1 MCSAAHVVV
10 KECVVSD
17 AVVWSWPHS
26 AMYEVRAHMRWIAHA
41 EVVVFAPSSVQML
54 RTLSI
59 LADSAR
65 QWRLYKHVQGANDGP
80 IPLEKACLAGRI
92 WVAMM

>member
-1 MCSAAHVVV
+1 ML
-10 KECVVSD
+10 EQED
-17 AVVWSWPHS
+17 ASEAWGWPDELHNNLEDLRS
-26 AMYEVRAHMRWIAHA
+26 RTTR
-41 EVVVFAPSSVQML
+41 VVVFAPSSVQML

-80 IPLEKACLAGRI
+80 IPLAKACLAGRI
-92 WVAMM
+92 WVAMMQMH